1 MCNPYNHL
9 PLSVLSGK
17 IFDLVLI
24 ISVIYNTILTGKL
37 QVRREKFFLLSPYKP
52 TRLLNPA
59 VFSAFAEFS
68 ERKRKN

>member
-37 QVRREKFFLLSPYKP
+37 QVRREKIFLLSPYKP
-52 TRLLNPA
+52 TRLLNSA
-59 VFSAFAEFS
+59 AFSAYAEFS
-68 ERKRKN
+68 ERKRKK